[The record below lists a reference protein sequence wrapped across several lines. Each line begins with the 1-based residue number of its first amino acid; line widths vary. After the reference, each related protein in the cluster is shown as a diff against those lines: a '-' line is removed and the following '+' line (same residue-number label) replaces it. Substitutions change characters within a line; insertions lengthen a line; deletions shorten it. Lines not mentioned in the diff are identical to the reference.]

1 MTTQHL
7 FFFDFGCL
15 VCWGCSEAE
24 EMEVVDLIQPAVKMF
39 EVHVG
44 PAEEDDMIYHSPAE
58 GGTRQLKFRND
69 EMTLSS
75 SSSVEKFAISFAFA
89 QSTKLSVD
97 EQNVDQTIAQSR
109 VYPEAL
115 AQTGHVPLTQKDVH
129 KKVGELF
136 IFRYKIFLDS
146 SLWNT
151 PEFFWHNPDEY
162 EEIYLK
168 AKQYLDIDKRMEVLQ
183 QRLDVV
189 RELYGMLV
197 DSMNNE
203 QASYMEWLIIWL
215 IVADCF
221 SMILFGMVDFRCVSM
236 CDGDDNG
243 SISRDH
249 LELSDGKQLHGGNLI
264 LSYLWS

>member
-1 MTTQHL
+1 M
-7 FFFDFGCL
+7 
-15 VCWGCSEAE
+15 
-24 EMEVVDLIQPAVKMF
+24 
-39 EVHVG
+39 
-44 PAEEDDMIYHSPAE
+44 
-58 GGTRQLKFRND
+58 
-69 EMTLSS
+69 
-75 SSSVEKFAISFAFA
+75 
-89 QSTKLSVD
+89 
-97 EQNVDQTIAQSR
+97 
-109 VYPEAL
+109 
-115 AQTGHVPLTQKDVH
+115 
-129 KKVGELF
+129 
-136 IFRYKIFLDS
+136 
-146 SLWNT
+146 
-151 PEFFWHNPDEY
+151 
-162 EEIYLK
+162 
-168 AKQYLDIDKRMEVLQ
+168 DIDKRMEVLQ

-264 LSYLWS
+264 LSYLWSYIHVA